1 MDGSWFGK
9 FLNKVG
15 QKYGQADKNIF
26 GGLLPGGAASPLSP
40 IKQAV
45 GNTVKETALST
56 AGSAMNALPDRANL
70 FARYM
75 TGVGNRNLQLDPSTL
90 TDLRKATEQSP
101 MAIGTVTPRPFSAAQ
116 IEEVKNSPDGPGKI
130 AFLKFIQEAADS
142 KPFNVSI
149 PAYGPGFPQS
159 GPVYPY
165 GTAPKSVTNTLGR
178 FNATVN
184 PSANTIQMNDTYDMV
199 NSAEDPNLVAGK
211 IQPQRAWNAIESIW
225 NPAAA
230 MKNSPN
236 PNFPVLKPSGYNS
249 TNTIKTINE
258 STQSST
264 YSPLTQIARAAM
276 YMTPWK
282 PTPYEINLTVPY
294 RGEIQ

>member
-15 QKYGQADKNIF
+15 REYGQADKNIF

-75 TGVGNRNLQLDPSTL
+75 TGVGNRNLQLDSSTL
-90 TDLRKATEQSP
+90 IDLRNATEQNP
-101 MAIGTVTPRPFSAAQ
+101 MAMSTVTLKPFSAAQ
-116 IEEVKNSPDGPGKI
+116 IEQVKNSPDRPGK
-130 AFLKFIQEAADS
+130 AEFLKLMQAPINP
-142 KPFNVSI
+142 KPFTVPM
-149 PAYGPGFPQS
+149 PAYGPGLPQT

-178 FNATVN
+178 FNATVD
-184 PSANTIQMNDTYDMV
+184 PSANTVQINDTYDMV

-230 MKNSPN
+230 MRNSPG
-236 PNFPVLKPSGYNS
+236 PNFPLPKSSGYNP
-249 TNTIKTINE
+249 TNAMATANANTKNP
-258 STQSST
+258 T
-264 YSPLTQIARAAM
+264 YSPLTQVARAAM

-282 PTPYEINLTVPY
+282 PTPYEVNLTVPY
-294 RGEIQ
+294 RGEI